1 MVSGDLQPSDGDG
14 PPRRPV
20 ERVYDQAAQLE
31 RTALAWNRTL
41 LAFAVNGAL
50 LVRIAEG
57 SRMWVAIAG
66 FLIMAVTLPAWVIT
80 NRAYRQR
87 RGGPAASLLARG
99 SFTVGVAALIV
110 VVGVVDLLAIL
121 THP

>member
-1 MVSGDLQPSDGDG
+1 MSGDPPPPEQPGG
-14 PPRRPV
+14 TPPPV
-20 ERVYDQAAQLE
+20 ERVYEHAAQLE

-50 LVRIAEG
+50 LVRIADG
-57 SRMWVAIAG
+57 TRTWVAIAG
-66 FLIMAVTLPAWVIT
+66 FLVLAVTLPAWIIT
-80 NRAYRQR
+80 NRAYRRR
-87 RGGPAASLLARG
+87 RGGPAAALLAHG

-110 VVGVVDLLAIL
+110 AVGVVDLLAIM

>member
-1 MVSGDLQPSDGDG
+1 VHSAGAG
-14 PPRRPV
+14 PDPQPV
-20 ERVYDQAAQLE
+20 ERVYDLAGQLE

-50 LVRIAEG
+50 LVRIAG
-57 SRMWVAIAG
+57 GDRMWVAIAG
-66 FLIMAVTLPAWVIT
+66 FLILAVTLPAWVIT
-80 NRAYRQR
+80 HRAYRQR
-87 RGGPAASLLARG
+87 RGGPAAGLLAHG

-110 VVGVVDLLAIL
+110 AVGVVDLLAIL